1 MRRVLYFFLYLIL
14 LLSLKHST
22 ATVIDTIT
30 LEKLEKGFSLEK
42 KWLFV
47 VDDKPEYATKAFN
60 DSDWTLFAK
69 GSKEEYLDSIYKKAP
84 VILWFRYKFIADA
97 SIDKK
102 ITSLEFTVKDACEIY
117 LDGIKIKTIGT
128 LEINGEKGVSGFSA
142 KPEPMPIVLDS
153 GEHVIAVRYSRFSGA
168 GDNRDLQIDVLNT
181 GTGFSAS
188 METIENSID
197 NLLDTTQVFI
207 FSFFS
212 GIFLTLSLFHFILFL
227 FYRKN
232 RSNLYYSLLTL
243 LLFIIFFGI
252 YKIISGSDFY
262 LTTKIGILEIV
273 SILSIPLFFIS
284 LLYQIFY
291 KRMLLYFWILS
302 TLLATGLV
310 MVAYSEDQSTGSL
323 FILIF
328 VILSFIE
335 ILRIYIQAW
344 RKKKEGAGIFLF
356 GILLPPLGT
365 IVLALIAYVLKA
377 MNFTE
382 ISTTINSALGEF
394 IGYGMLLSVSVSMT
408 IYLAKDFS
416 KMNLKLSQQLEEIK
430 KLFQKTIAQENERKR
445 ILENQNVELEKN
457 VKERTKELAQKNR
470 DILDNLQYAQR
481 IQTAILPETGMIYQ
495 TLKDSFIFYRPKDIV
510 SGDFYTFSQKN
521 GKVIIAAADCTGHG
535 VTGAFLS
542 MIGISLLNQLVNESG
557 ITEPAQILNQLNA
570 GIVSSLK
577 QKASEVSDG
586 MDIAIC
592 SFDLKENT
600 LEYSGANRPL
610 YLIRNGSIEEIKP
623 DKLAIGGFRLNT
635 EATFKNHFL
644 KLTSGD
650 SIYIFTDGYVDQFGG
665 EKSKKMLSKRLREHL
680 LSIQHLTMSEQENSF
695 IKYFDTWKGTNEQV
709 DDVLLIGIR
718 I

>member
-1 MRRVLYFFLYLIL
+1 MRIVLFIFLNLFL
-14 LLSLKHST
+14 LLSLKLSAAST
-22 ATVIDTIT
+22 IDTVN
-30 LEKLEKGFSLEK
+30 LQKLGKGFSLENN
-42 KWLFV
+42 WLFL
-47 VDDKPEYATKAFN
+47 VDDKPEYAAKMFN
-60 DSDWTLFAK
+60 DSNWLIYAK
-69 GSKEEYLDSIYKKAP
+69 GAKEDYLDSIYKKSP
-84 VILWFRYKFIADA
+84 SILWFRYKFVADA

-102 ITSLEFTVKDACEIY
+102 IAGLEFTVKDACEIY
-117 LDGIKIKTIGT
+117 LDGVKIKTIGT
-128 LEINGEKGVSGFSA
+128 LEINGQKGISGFSA
-142 KPEPMPIVLDS
+142 KPEPTPIVLDS
-153 GEHVIAVRYSRFSGA
+153 GEHVLAIRYSRFSGT
-168 GDNRDLQIDVLNT
+168 GDNRDLQIGLLNT

-188 METIENSID
+188 LETIEKSID
-197 NLLDTTQVFI
+197 NLLDTTQIFI

-212 GIFLTLSLFHFILFL
+212 GIFLTLSLFHFVLFL

-262 LTTKIGILEIV
+262 LTTKIGMLEIV
-273 SILSIPLFFIS
+273 SILCIPLFFIS

-302 TLLATGLV
+302 TLLVTGIV
-310 MVAYSEDQSTGSL
+310 IVGFGEDQSIGSL
-323 FILIF
+323 FILLYI
-328 VILSFIE
+328 ILSFIE

-365 IVLALIAYVLKA
+365 LILALIAFVLKA
-377 MNFTE
+377 INLNE
-382 ISTTINSALGEF
+382 ISTAINSALGEF

-416 KMNLKLSQQLEEIK
+416 KMNLKLSQQLDEIK
-430 KLFQKTIAQENERKR
+430 HLFQKTITQENERKR

-592 SFDLKENT
+592 SFDLQKNT
-600 LEYSGANRPL
+600 MEYAGANRPL
-610 YLIRNGSIEEIKP
+610 YLIRNNTVEEIKP

-635 EATFKNHFL
+635 EATFRNHFL
-644 KLTSGD
+644 KLSSGD

-665 EKSKKMLSKRLREHL
+665 GKSKKMLSKRLREQL
-680 LSIQHLTMSEQENSF
+680 LSIQHLSMHEQEKVLS
-695 IKYFDTWKGTNEQV
+695 KYFDTWKGSNEQV

-718 I
+718 V

>member
-1 MRRVLYFFLYLIL
+1 
-14 LLSLKHST
+14 
-22 ATVIDTIT
+22 
-30 LEKLEKGFSLEK
+30 
-42 KWLFV
+42 
-47 VDDKPEYATKAFN
+47 
-60 DSDWTLFAK
+60 
-69 GSKEEYLDSIYKKAP
+69 
-84 VILWFRYKFIADA
+84 
-97 SIDKK
+97 
-102 ITSLEFTVKDACEIY
+102 
-117 LDGIKIKTIGT
+117 
-128 LEINGEKGVSGFSA
+128 
-142 KPEPMPIVLDS
+142 
-153 GEHVIAVRYSRFSGA
+153 
-168 GDNRDLQIDVLNT
+168 
-181 GTGFSAS
+181 
-188 METIENSID
+188 
-197 NLLDTTQVFI
+197 
-207 FSFFS
+207 
-212 GIFLTLSLFHFILFL
+212 
-227 FYRKN
+227 
-232 RSNLYYSLLTL
+232 
-243 LLFIIFFGI
+243 
-252 YKIISGSDFY
+252 
-262 LTTKIGILEIV
+262 
-273 SILSIPLFFIS
+273 
-284 LLYQIFY
+284 
-291 KRMLLYFWILS
+291 MLLYFWIFS

-323 FILIF
+323 FILLFI
-328 VILSFIE
+328 ILSIIE

-365 IVLALIAYVLKA
+365 LVLALIAFALKA
-377 MNFTE
+377 MNFIE
-382 ISTTINSALGEF
+382 ISTALNEALGEF

-416 KMNLKLSQQLEEIK
+416 KINSKLSQQLDEIK
-430 KLFQKTIAQENERKR
+430 HLFQKTITQENERKR

-600 LEYSGANRPL
+600 LEYAGANRPL
-610 YLIRNGSIEEIKP
+610 YLVRNSVIEEIKP

-635 EATFKNHFL
+635 EATFRNHFI
-644 KLTSGD
+644 KLSSGD
-650 SIYIFTDGYVDQFGG
+650 IIYIFTDGYVDQFGG
-665 EKSKKMLSKRLREHL
+665 EKSKKMLSKRLREQL
-680 LSIQHLTMSEQENSF
+680 LSIQHLSMSEQEKNLS
-695 IKYFDTWKGTNEQV
+695 KYFDTWKGENEQV

-718 I
+718 V